1 MEVNSCLTILPSDVF
16 SRELGREDG
25 PRNAVWGLCCGGRGS
40 NVHSYL
46 IRRRRQ
52 QRHPAVFCR
61 DLLLERRLECPG
73 RERFIRLCTT
83 LLIFCCFFFNMLHSH
98 LPPAD
103 LAGRKH
109 TGCISR
115 KSNNERL
122 VKEREKKIV
131 FILIAIHHF
140 HVVYSF

>member
-1 MEVNSCLTILPSDVF
+1 MRSEDFVAVGVVPTFTPISLEEGGSVTQQSSAVTCCLSVAWNV
-16 SRELGREDG
+16 LGE
-25 PRNAVWGLCCGGRGS
+25 
-40 NVHSYL
+40 NVSF
-46 IRRRRQ
+46 
-52 QRHPAVFCR
+52 ACA
-61 DLLLERRLECPG
+61 
-73 RERFIRLCTT
+73 RLCS
-83 LLIFCCFFFNMLHSH
+83 FFAVFFFNMLHSH

-122 VKEREKKIV
+122 IKEREKKIV

-140 HVVYSF
+140 HAVYSF